1 MFTLCKKYNLL
12 DSLLVR
18 YSWYITMSV
27 DPEDNI
33 SVYVRLHANES
44 LIMGVIKYVGIKEVE
59 IIFVRDDDFA
69 T

>member
-1 MFTLCKKYNLL
+1 
-12 DSLLVR
+12 
-18 YSWYITMSV
+18 MSV